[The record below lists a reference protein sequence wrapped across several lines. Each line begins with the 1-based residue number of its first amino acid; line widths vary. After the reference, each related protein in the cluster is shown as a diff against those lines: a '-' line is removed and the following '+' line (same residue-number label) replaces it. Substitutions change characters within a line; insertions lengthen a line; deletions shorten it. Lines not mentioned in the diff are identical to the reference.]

1 MTSVMHF
8 RQGKKRVFLEPHG
21 ILLPFHRKKVSIVNY
36 LGDEF
41 TVCDLE
47 PSCHRYCS
55 SNLGKRR
62 LVFFD
67 RHGKNAPNLFL
78 PELAVEC
85 AWIFERRKPDKP
97 GNFYI
102 CDVVKGHPIAAHMST
117 KITNHLFQYRS
128 HEGLRLI
135 FNAPGK

>member
-8 RQGKKRVFLEPHG
+8 RQGKNEFFWSPMSFCCQK
-21 ILLPFHRKKVSIVNY
+21 FHRKKVSIVNY

-67 RHGKNAPNLFL
+67 RHGKNSPNLFL
-78 PELAVEC
+78 PQLAVEC

-102 CDVVKGHPIAAHMST
+102 CDVVKGHPIALHIST
-117 KITNHLFQYRS
+117 KFTNRLFPMLLEQY
-128 HEGLRLI
+128 
-135 FNAPGK
+135 